1 MSLPSSLLRRL
12 RQVILDA
19 GRGRGRSHC
28 APVELVD
35 LERARFFSGQ
45 LITAEDLAQDQL
57 YFREKL
63 RRHNRLFHGWGIV
76 CGLETERDSGCMV
89 TISSGYAIDAF
100 GDEIVVP
107 DAVRFDVCES
117 GSVVEGQTGYLG
129 VRCVE
134 QDARPVATED
144 GSEHTR
150 TREGIELAVLDELPS
165 TYRDAERRPSDDE
178 GWVIL
183 ADVTV
188 TRGEVSVETDAHRR
202 YAVSC

>member
-1 MSLPSSLLRRL
+1 M
-12 RQVILDA
+12 
-19 GRGRGRSHC
+19 
-28 APVELVD
+28 
-35 LERARFFSGQ
+35 
-45 LITAEDLAQDQL
+45 ITVEDLAQDQR

-76 CGLETERDSGCMV
+76 SGLEIEPAAECEV
-89 TISSGYAIDAF
+89 TISGGYAVDTF

-107 DAVRFDVCES
+107 ESVRLDVCKS
-117 GSVVEGQTGYLG
+117 GAVGDGRTGYLAA
-129 VRCVE
+129 RYVE
-134 QDARPVATED
+134 HDVRPVATED

-150 TREGIELAVLDELPS
+150 TREGVELAVLDELPS
-165 TYRDAERRPSDDE
+165 TYRDAECRPSDDE

-188 TRGEVSVETDAHRR
+188 TRGEVSVKTDAHRR